1 MISQKATIDVK
12 KIEVKT
18 QIVTRKILKNLDPR
32 IIMQSKPV
40 FWIILFASVAFS
52 CQQNKLFDR
61 YTSIPNGWD
70 KQEIVSYE
78 FVAPDSINPYNLF
91 VKLRTT
97 SDYKFSNLFL
107 VVELNYPHGKV
118 TKDTLEYTMAK
129 PSGELLGSGFT
140 SVKEHKLWFKG
151 IDNSFVFS
159 EEGTYK
165 VQIQQ
170 AMRLRG
176 ISKGIAILEG
186 VIDVGFSV
194 EPLNK

>member
-1 MISQKATIDVK
+1 
-12 KIEVKT
+12 
-18 QIVTRKILKNLDPR
+18 
-32 IIMQSKPV
+32 
-40 FWIILFASVAFS
+40 
-52 CQQNKLFDR
+52 
-61 YTSIPNGWD
+61 
-70 KQEIVSYE
+70 
-78 FVAPDSINPYNLF
+78 
-91 VKLRTT
+91 
-97 SDYKFSNLFL
+97 
-107 VVELNYPHGKV
+107 
-118 TKDTLEYTMAK
+118 MAK

-176 ISKGIAILEG
+176 IPKGIAMLEG

>member
-1 MISQKATIDVK
+1 
-12 KIEVKT
+12 
-18 QIVTRKILKNLDPR
+18 
-32 IIMQSKPV
+32 MQSKPV
-40 FWIILFASVAFS
+40 FWIIVFASVAFS

-91 VKLRTT
+91 VK
-97 SDYKFSNLFL
+97 
-107 VVELNYPHGKV
+107 LNYPHGKV

-176 ISKGIAILEG
+176 ISKGIAMLEG

>member
-1 MISQKATIDVK
+1 LISQKATIDVK

-18 QIVTRKILKNLDPR
+18 QIATRKILKNLDPR

-40 FWIILFASVAFS
+40 FWIIVFASVAFS

-107 VVELNYPHGKV
+107 VVEL
-118 TKDTLEYTMAK
+118 
-129 PSGELLGSGFT
+129 
-140 SVKEHKLWFKG
+140 
-151 IDNSFVFS
+151 
-159 EEGTYK
+159 
-165 VQIQQ
+165 
-170 AMRLRG
+170 
-176 ISKGIAILEG
+176 
-186 VIDVGFSV
+186 
-194 EPLNK
+194 

>member
-1 MISQKATIDVK
+1 
-12 KIEVKT
+12 
-18 QIVTRKILKNLDPR
+18 
-32 IIMQSKPV
+32 
-40 FWIILFASVAFS
+40 
-52 CQQNKLFDR
+52 
-61 YTSIPNGWD
+61 
-70 KQEIVSYE
+70 
-78 FVAPDSINPYNLF
+78 
-91 VKLRTT
+91 
-97 SDYKFSNLFL
+97 
-107 VVELNYPHGKV
+107 
-118 TKDTLEYTMAK
+118 MAK

-176 ISKGIAILEG
+176 SPKGIAMLEG